1 MHSIKHGAF
10 QTAVDQIR
18 TLHVVVEISGLL
30 NQDPYNQGKSEFF
43 ILNSLTVH
51 SDHPKVPSTPIS
63 SVTSYKASQA
73 ALLGIHFWRKILL
86 ENSWSYLGPD
96 YDTILG

>member
-30 NQDPYNQGKSEFF
+30 NQDPDNQGKSECTPEFF
-43 ILNSLTVH
+43 YIEF
-51 SDHPKVPSTPIS
+51 SDR
-63 SVTSYKASQA
+63 A
-73 ALLGIHFWRKILL
+73 
-86 ENSWSYLGPD
+86 
-96 YDTILG
+96 

>member
-30 NQDPYNQGKSEFF
+30 NQDPYDQG
-43 ILNSLTVH
+43 
-51 SDHPKVPSTPIS
+51 PSNPIS